1 MGAKFPKPRKTSISI
16 PMQKCHLLTKYR
28 KLLIKDNSSRKIDMD
43 FLIKSTNTNM
53 EYTIKLKYDSIY
65 DIPKVFLLN
74 HNLPTNI
81 DESIPHI
88 YGTPKIKG
96 KEYLRLCPF
105 YPNEDWDNKLLISNT
120 VFLWAIEWIYFYEIW
135 AVSGQWCGRWNTSR

>member
-1 MGAKFPKPRKTSISI
+1 MGAKFPKSRKTSISI
-16 PMQKCHLLTKYR
+16 PMQKCYLLIKYK

-53 EYTIKLKYDSIY
+53 EYTIKIKYDSIC
-65 DIPKVFLLN
+65 DVPKVFLLN
-74 HNLPTNI
+74 HHLPIYEET
-81 DESIPHI
+81 IPHI
-88 YGTPKIKG
+88 YGTRKIKS
-96 KEYLRLCPF
+96 KEYLILCPF
-105 YPNEDWDNKLLISNT
+105 HPKTDWDNKLIIANT

>member
-1 MGAKFPKPRKTSISI
+1 MGAKFPKSRKTNISI
-16 PMQKCHLLTKYR
+16 PMQKCYLLIKYK

-53 EYTIKLKYDSIY
+53 EYTIKIKYDSIY

-88 YGTPKIKG
+88 YGSHKIKE

-105 YPNEDWDNKLLISNT
+105 YPKEDWDNKLIIANT

-135 AVSGQWCGRWNTSR
+135 AVSGQWCGRWNTS